1 MSLTVLNVAYPLA
14 PVGRETP
21 GGAEQVLAAL
31 DRGLVEAGHRSVV
44 IAQEG
49 SAVAG
54 ELVPVP
60 APRGALDEAA
70 HWMVHEHVRRALREA
85 IARGVD
91 LVHLHGAD
99 FHDYLPPPGPTAL
112 VTLHMPHEFYRPEA
126 LRPARPDTWFNTVSA
141 DQARRYPPLP
151 TLIPPIEN
159 GVPVAALQAR
169 HAPRG
174 FALSLGRICPE
185 KGQHLALEAARR
197 AGVPLVLA
205 GEVFPY
211 EAHEA
216 YFSQEIAPRLD
227 SERRFVGPVGF
238 RRKRRLLSAAR
249 CLLVASLVHET
260 SSLVAREAL
269 ACGTPVVAFARGA
282 LPEAVEDGV
291 TGFLVEDVDG
301 MAEAIAQVCR
311 LDPERCRSVA
321 RERFD
326 EARMVERYLMAYRTL
341 TEPGRAGAA

>member
-1 MSLTVLNVAYPLA
+1 MSLTVLSVAYPLA
-14 PVGRETP
+14 PVGRDTA

-49 SAVAG
+49 STVAG
-54 ELVPVP
+54 ELVPIP
-60 APRGALDEAA
+60 APAGALDDAA
-70 HWMVHEHVRRALREA
+70 RREVHDHVRRALREA

-99 FHDYLPPPGPTAL
+99 FHHYLPPPGPTAL
-112 VTLHMPHEFYRPEA
+112 VTLHMPHEFYPPEA

-141 DQARRYPPLP
+141 DQARRYPALP
-151 TLIPPIEN
+151 TLIPPIAN
-159 GVPVAALQAR
+159 GIPVAALQAR

-197 AGVPLVLA
+197 ADVPLVLA
-205 GEVFPY
+205 GEVFAY

-216 YFSQEIAPRLD
+216 YFRDEIAPALD
-227 SERRFVGPVGF
+227 RQRRFVGPVGF
-238 RRKRRLLSAAR
+238 RRKRRLLTAAR
-249 CLLVASLVHET
+249 CLLVTSLVHET

-269 ACGTPVVAFARGA
+269 ACGTPVIAFARGA
-282 LPEAVEDGV
+282 LAEAVEDGV

-301 MAEAIAQVCR
+301 MAQAIAKVGR
-311 LDPERCRSVA
+311 LDRERCRIVA

-326 EARMVERYLMAYRTL
+326 EARMVDRYLAAYRSL
-341 TEPGRAGAA
+341 TDRGRAGAA